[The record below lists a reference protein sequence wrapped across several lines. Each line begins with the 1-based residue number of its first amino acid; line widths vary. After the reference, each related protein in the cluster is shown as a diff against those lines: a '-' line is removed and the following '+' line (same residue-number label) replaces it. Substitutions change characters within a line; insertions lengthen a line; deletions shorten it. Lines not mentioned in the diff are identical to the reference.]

1 MKPAVLI
8 FHGAA
13 GVSRPL
19 VLDSPHSSHT
29 MPTDFDSARTE
40 AELQDSEDCFVNKPY
55 RPAAARGVPLLAAL
69 FPRTYLD
76 PARSALGA

>member
-1 MKPAVLI
+1 
-8 FHGAA
+8 
-13 GVSRPL
+13 
-19 VLDSPHSSHT
+19 